1 MRNGYLTRFHRV
13 LEMAMIAR
21 RTNVLPAVRLEHCD
35 HFARGIT
42 LHGGY
47 FPPCKLIVT
56 NTIVFVNKRTRTR
69 GARPYKAALFSRNFY
84 ILFTRTAFDN
94 KPFVRHFADDMIRAG
109 LLHRQKLLDDL
120 TGHKGVVPQIVQHR
134 IVLRFL
140 LIGLS
145 ERTGVIHIWQGQGKR
160 SICCIDLRFD
170 LEILVILHDKPQ
182 TRSVCFNVF

>member
-1 MRNGYLTRFHRV
+1 LRYQAGKKEGQTKKGF
-13 LEMAMIAR
+13 EQ
-21 RTNVLPAVRLEHCD
+21 CD
-35 HFARGIT
+35 EDVAF
-42 LHGGY
+42 LQ
-47 FPPCKLIVT
+47 PP
-56 NTIVFVNKRTRTR
+56 
-69 GARPYKAALFSRNFY
+69 RPRSREFY
-84 ILFTRTAFDN
+84 ICLITFARTAFHN
-94 KPFVRHFADDMIRAG
+94 KPLFHHFADDMIRAG

-182 TRSVCFNVF
+182 TRSVCFNVL